1 MAQTVVPG
9 SSLGDNRPTYIYKMV
24 LLGSTSVGKSSL
36 AYRYVKNDFKESLP
50 TVGCSFFTQT
60 IQLETAT
67 IKLEIWDTA
76 GQEKYHSVCHLYY
89 RGAHAALLVYD
100 LTNKETFNRAKQWL
114 MELEKEFLPD
124 EIVIAL
130 VGNKTDLADER
141 EVAAED
147 GEEFARSR
155 SLLFMET
162 SAKSNHQVNDIFMA
176 VAGRGTSFGSV
187 LIFVL
192 DVTRFGTKGR
202 IPLVLEGARGAG
214 RDAVEPGRAGG
225 RPPPS
230 IPCSV
235 GLEQQLGTPDRAHP
249 EQCCIASHDALQR
262 GGTAGTANPIW
273 PKGCPVQGAAW
284 SQGLTTAL
292 RQRGGQGDKA
302 SLVAA
307 C

>member
-1 MAQTVVPG
+1 MEQTVVPG

-36 AYRYVKNDFKESLP
+36 AYRYVKNEFKESLP

-100 LTNKETFNRAKQWL
+100 LTNKETLNRAKQWL

-162 SAKSNHQVNDIFMA
+162 SAKSNHQVNDIFVA
-176 VAGRGTSFGSV
+176 VASRGMWPREKEGQALGEGCVPRSCT
-187 LIFVL
+187 
-192 DVTRFGTKGR
+192 VTEMQWWVSSGQVGHHW
-202 IPLVLEGARGAG
+202 LLRGM
-214 RDAVEPGRAGG
+214 R
-225 RPPPS
+225 
-230 IPCSV
+230 
-235 GLEQQLGTPDRAHP
+235 
-249 EQCCIASHDALQR
+249 
-262 GGTAGTANPIW
+262 
-273 PKGCPVQGAAW
+273 
-284 SQGLTTAL
+284 GLTCPRGCLYPPAL
-292 RQRGGQGDKA
+292 CHRRVDD
-302 SLVAA
+302 
-307 C
+307 